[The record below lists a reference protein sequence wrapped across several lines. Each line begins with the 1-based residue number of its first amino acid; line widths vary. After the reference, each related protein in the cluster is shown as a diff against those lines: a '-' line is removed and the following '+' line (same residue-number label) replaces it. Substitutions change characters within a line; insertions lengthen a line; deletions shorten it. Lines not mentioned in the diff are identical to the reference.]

1 MKVGDLVTWR
11 GNDPREDDTGMITD
25 TKETMV
31 YIHWFVEP
39 HTSSWLC
46 KNNNCVKV
54 INESRRSDENSAIL

>member
-11 GNDPREDDTGMITD
+11 GNEPSEDDTGMITD

-39 HTSSWLC
+39 HTSSWVC
-46 KNNNCVKV
+46 KNNKCVKV
-54 INESRRSDENSAIL
+54 INESR

>member
-11 GNDPREDDTGMITD
+11 GNDPREYDTGMITD